1 MNKRDCLKQACLF
14 VLASFAV
21 SNAAL
26 GDAES
31 LAKDCDDCHGQ
42 DGVSEWSD
50 VPTIAGIS
58 AYAHADALF
67 IFLDRLRP
75 CVSSEYR
82 RGDTSREETD
92 MCEVVDE
99 LTEDEIE
106 EIAEYYAG
114 KPFVPAKQEFDATK
128 AAAGKKIHDKEC
140 EKCHTDG
147 GTNPEED
154 ASIVAGQWTE
164 YLQQSFDAYMSGDRD
179 QPKKM
184 KEKMDPLSEQDIEAL
199 LHYYA
204 SQQ

>member
-1 MNKRDCLKQACLF
+1 MNKRTCLNSIFLF
-14 VLASFAV
+14 VVASLALSSV
-21 SNAAL
+21 AL
-26 GDAES
+26 GDVAS
-31 LAKDCDDCHGQ
+31 LAEDCDDCHGK

-58 AYAHADALF
+58 AYAHSDALF
-67 IFLDRLRP
+67 IFLDRARP

-92 MCEVVDE
+92 MCETVDD

-106 EIAEYYAG
+106 EIGEYYAA
-114 KPFVPAKQEFDATK
+114 KPFVPTKQEFDATK

-140 EKCHTDG
+140 EKCHIDG

-154 ASIVAGQWTE
+154 ASILAGQWTE

-184 KEKMDPLSEQDIEAL
+184 KEKMDPLSAEDISAL

>member
-1 MNKRDCLKQACLF
+1 MYKQTCLSATFLF
-14 VLASFAV
+14 VLASLAL
-21 SNAAL
+21 SGIAL
-26 GDAES
+26 GDVAS
-31 LAKDCDDCHGQ
+31 LVEDCDDCHGQ

-58 AYAHADALF
+58 AYAHSDALF
-67 IFLDRLRP
+67 IFLDRARP
-75 CVSSEYR
+75 CASSEYR

-92 MCEVVDE
+92 MCETVDD

-106 EIAEYYAG
+106 EIGEYYAA
-114 KPFVPAKQEFDATK
+114 KPFVPAKQEFDAAK
-128 AAAGKKIHDKEC
+128 AAAGQKIHDKEC
-140 EKCHTDG
+140 EKCHIDG

-154 ASIVAGQWTE
+154 ASILAGQWTE
-164 YLQQSFDAYMSGDRD
+164 YLQQSFDAYMSGDRE

-184 KEKMDPLSEQDIEAL
+184 KEKMEPLSEQDIDAL

>member
-1 MNKRDCLKQACLF
+1 MSTRVRLIATLLF
-14 VLASFAV
+14 VLASLALSSV
-21 SNAAL
+21 AL
-26 GDAES
+26 GDVAS
-31 LAKDCDDCHGQ
+31 LAEDCDDCHGQ

-58 AYAHADALF
+58 AYAHSDALF
-67 IFLDRLRP
+67 IFLDRARP

-92 MCEVVDE
+92 MCETVDD

-106 EIAEYYAG
+106 EIGEYYAA
-114 KPFVPAKQEFDATK
+114 KPFVPAKQEFDAAK
-128 AAAGKKIHDKEC
+128 AAAGQKIHDKEC
-140 EKCHTDG
+140 EKCHIDG

-154 ASIVAGQWTE
+154 ASILAGQWTE

-184 KEKMDPLSEQDIEAL
+184 KEKMEPLSEQDIDAL

>member
-1 MNKRDCLKQACLF
+1 MNQRACLNSIFLF
-14 VLASFAV
+14 VVASLALSSV
-21 SNAAL
+21 AL
-26 GDAES
+26 GDVATLAE
-31 LAKDCDDCHGQ
+31 DCDDCHGK

-58 AYAHADALF
+58 AYAHSDALF
-67 IFLDRLRP
+67 IFLDRVRP

-92 MCEVVDE
+92 MCEIVDD

-106 EIAEYYAG
+106 EIAEYYAA
-114 KPFVPAKQEFDATK
+114 KPFVPAKQEFDAAK
-128 AAAGKKIHDKEC
+128 AVAGKKIHDKEC

-184 KEKMDPLSEQDIEAL
+184 KEKMDPLSDEDIDAL
-199 LHYYA
+199 LNYYA